1 MGDRLPFFGDLEAS
15 QRASVQLVVQAA
27 LVNFAEWMRNPLGD
41 VGYTAE
47 AFALVPQELT
57 RRIALRQTVDMV
69 RVTMEHFEE
78 VVPLLARND
87 EQMTALTVGI
97 LRYSRNLAF
106 AAASGYAD
114 AAEARGAWDTRMEA
128 NVVDAVVRGDVGPE
142 LQSQAAALNWEA
154 TAPATVL
161 VGFPQPGRADFASE
175 DVHEIVNRN
184 GRAALS
190 DVHGTWLVAIVSG
203 VLSPTDRFLTELLEV
218 FADGPVVIGPVARLV
233 VRRPLQRHGSDRR
246 HERRRG
252 MERRPASC
260 GRARIASRT
269 CAVGRFVGDRRAGL
283 RRHAPVGRGRSRP
296 RRNTGRVPRFRGRHR
311 SMRPQIV
318 RSSKH
323 GALPTQA
330 DRGLHRAGSHRA
342 TRRLRAE
349 SRHDGRSAWSSG
361 MAFQHDKRR
370 CAAANTRRDRRFSR
384 RAPAVEVAARSRWC
398 RITCRFVDN
407 LQKHKTRFIIPYTAQ
422 NGLHSVFLIRAPK
435 PRACPACSRTGIAS
449 PRHARPVAGTARC
462 RRASRG
468 VVGDQR
474 PRSRATGHHRD
485 GRGDHRHRGDSA
497 ARRRRNPARTR
508 RAEEARLC
516 WPMRIFWL
524 QATPLARSPPTPSP
538 E

>member
-1 MGDRLPFFGDLEAS
+1 MADNTGASEAAGKAEAARTSLELLESVPESLLRRVKQYSGRLATEAVHVMGDRLPFFGDLEAS

-218 FADGPVVIGPVARLV
+218 FADGPVVIGPVAASLSAAHYSATEAIAGMNAV
-233 VRRPLQRHGSDRR
+233 AGWSGAPRP
-246 HERRRG
+246 
-252 MERRPASC
+252 
-260 GRARIASRT
+260 
-269 CAVGRFVGDRRAGL
+269 
-283 RRHAPVGRGRSRP
+283 
-296 RRNTGRVPRFRGRHR
+296 
-311 SMRPQIV
+311 
-318 RSSKH
+318 
-323 GALPTQA
+323 
-330 DRGLHRAGSHRA
+330 
-342 TRRLRAE
+342 
-349 SRHDGRSAWSSG
+349 
-361 MAFQHDKRR
+361 
-370 CAAANTRRDRRFSR
+370 
-384 RAPAVEVAARSRWC
+384 VAARELLPERALLGDSLAIAALDSDVMRPLAEAGPALAETLDAYLDSGGAIEAC
-398 RITCRFVDN
+398 ARKLFVHPNTVRYRLRRIADFTGRDPTVPRDAYVLRVATTVGRLGRQGWLSN
-407 LQKHKTRFIIPYTAQ
+407 TT
-422 NGLHSVFLIRAPK
+422 NGDVPQLTHV
-435 PRACPACSRTGIAS
+435 
-449 PRHARPVAGTARC
+449 
-462 RRASRG
+462 
-468 VVGDQR
+468 
-474 PRSRATGHHRD
+474 ATG
-485 GRGDHRHRGDSA
+485 GSLA
-497 ARRRRNPARTR
+497 AHLR
-508 RAEEARLC
+508 
-516 WPMRIFWL
+516 
-524 QATPLARSPPTPSP
+524 
-538 E
+538 